1 MPDYSDADILDM
13 LLLMGKLR
21 RLSCPFCKAIT
32 ARPMESQSAF
42 DHRFF
47 AQHYHRGCPK
57 WTP

>member
-1 MPDYSDADILDM
+1 VEKPDILDM